1 MTIYETMK
9 LIGFFRKEDF
19 IMKDQETL
27 YHFVG
32 IKGSGMSSLALVLH
46 EKGYRV
52 QGSDVATYFFTQRE
66 LEKAAIPLLVFD
78 AENIKV
84 GMTVIAGNAFAD
96 SHEELVRARE
106 LGLEIIRYHDFI
118 GQFIQNFT
126 SIAVTGSHGKT
137 STTGMLAH
145 VLCGIR
151 PTSYLIGDGTGHG
164 DPNAEFFAFEA
175 CEYRRHFLAY
185 SPDYAIMT
193 NIDFDHPDYY
203 ESIEDVFSAFQTM
216 AHQVKK
222 AIFAYGD
229 DVYLRKLQAEVP
241 IYYYGVNDNDDVQAR
256 NINRT
261 TEGSEFDVYFH
272 DTFIGHF
279 LVPAFGQHNINNA
292 LGVIAT
298 AYLEKFDMS
307 KVSEE
312 LKSFAGV
319 KRRFTEKKVADM
331 TIVDDYAHHPA
342 EIRATIDGARQKY
355 PDKEIIA
362 VFQPHTFTRT
372 IALLDEFAESLD
384 LADAVYLCDIFGSA
398 RESKGDV
405 KIEDLGAKIHKGGT
419 VITEENVSPL
429 LDYQEAVVIFMGAG
443 DVQKFERAYEELLS
457 KTTRTVR

>member
-1 MTIYETMK
+1 
-9 LIGFFRKEDF
+9 
-19 IMKDQETL
+19 MKDQETL

-46 EKGYRV
+46 EKGYHV
-52 QGSDVATYFFTQRE
+52 QGSDVPTYFFTQRD
-66 LEKAAIPLLVFD
+66 LEKAGIPIFNFD
-78 AENIKV
+78 ANNIKE
-84 GMTVIAGNAFAD
+84 GMTVIAGNAFPD
-96 SHEELVRARE
+96 SHEEIVRAKE
-106 LGLEIIRYHDFI
+106 LGLEVIRYHDFI

-164 DPNAEFFAFEA
+164 DPQAEFFAFEA

-203 ESIEDVFSAFQTM
+203 KSIEDVYDAFQTM

-222 AIFAYGD
+222 AIFAFGD
-229 DVYLRKLQAEVP
+229 DDYLRKLEADVP
-241 IYYYGVNDNDDVQAR
+241 IYYYGINENDDVQAR
-256 NINRT
+256 NIERT
-261 TEGSEFDVYFH
+261 TTGSAFDVYFH
-272 DTFIGHF
+272 DKLVGHF
-279 LVPAFGQHNINNA
+279 VLPAFGQHNINNA

-298 AYLEKFDMS
+298 AYLEDFDM
-307 KVSEE
+307 EE
-312 LKSFAGV
+312 VAREMQTFAGV

-331 TIVDDYAHHPA
+331 IIVDDYAHHPA

-355 PDKEIIA
+355 PNQKIIA
-362 VFQPHTFTRT
+362 IFQPHTFTRT
-372 IALLDEFAESLD
+372 IALLDDFAQALD
-384 LADAVYLCDIFGSA
+384 LADEVYLCDIFGSA
-398 RESKGDV
+398 RETKGNV

-419 VITEENVSPL
+419 VLSEDNVSPL
-429 LDYQEAVVIFMGAG
+429 LDYKDAVVIFMGAG

-457 KTTRTVR
+457 KTTKSDR